1 MGVPQILRA
10 FFRVFH
16 ATSLE
21 ELEEMSTEAARDDGR
36 LARRPLGNK
45 EREIHAHRMLLLHLD
60 DEIQSYL
67 TAIEHL
73 EIANDPESMSVHPF
87 RKDMAKDILV
97 GELRVL
103 QSARAWVVSYC
114 ETLRIS

>member
-1 MGVPQILRA
+1 LQ
-10 FFRVFH
+10 
-16 ATSLE
+16 
-21 ELEEMSTEAARDDGR
+21 
-36 LARRPLGNK
+36 
-45 EREIHAHRMLLLHLD
+45 
-60 DEIQSYL
+60 
-67 TAIEHL
+67 HL
-73 EIANDPESMSVHPF
+73 EIANDPESMSVHPS